1 MLQNGQ
7 NKEHYEVKGD
17 QGIHKALVS
26 IENDLP
32 FPILGFDSNNGT
44 EFLTGI
50 FTDILQTEKHQYN
63 SHNQERIRKMT
74 THILKRKTGVSFDSI
89 LDITVLNRWI

>member
-44 EFLTGI
+44 DFLTGI

-63 SHNQERIRKMT
+63 SHDQDRIK
-74 THILKRKTGVSFDSI
+74 K
-89 LDITVLNRWI
+89 